1 MTKSTTKKRKPPIVC
16 YSGCDWWYHNR
27 GLFVTQVMT
36 RLAKDREVLF
46 INSLGLRVPSLKQ
59 DRRALHKI
67 FRKIRSCFRF
77 LRRDEESGMY
87 VMSPISLPLW
97 SSKLGRL
104 FSAYSIIVQVKI
116 AMLILRIK
124 DPIYYVG
131 CPAAWEVL
139 KRVRKRYLI
148 YERTDLFEEM
158 PEVDKPYIRS
168 LDNDL
173 VESSDLVLYVDAAMY
188 DEGVKVNPNSVLI
201 GHGVDWPFFASAD
214 ESDYVPADIANV
226 PKPIVGYFGD
236 ICDKTFDF
244 DLVRHLAA
252 SLPEMSFVLVG
263 PLSSDV
269 SCLREFSNVHILG
282 QKAYEDIPHYGKVFD
297 ASTLPWKKNRWVI
310 HSYPIKIKEYLALGG
325 PFVSVDIPAIEPF
338 ADVTY
343 VADDY
348 DDFVVKLRQ
357 AVEDKDAENIQRR
370 KESVRF
376 ETWDSK
382 VEQIVDFIKN
392 DRPLETQAPDNVMI
406 QASDS

>member
-1 MTKSTTKKRKPPIVC
+1 MI
-16 YSGCDWWYHNR
+16 
-27 GLFVTQVMT
+27 
-36 RLAKDREVLF
+36 
-46 INSLGLRVPSLKQ
+46 
-59 DRRALHKI
+59 
-67 FRKIRSCFRF
+67 
-77 LRRDEESGMY
+77 
-87 VMSPISLPLW
+87 
-97 SSKLGRL
+97 
-104 FSAYSIIVQVKI
+104 QVKL

-124 DPIYYVG
+124 SPIHYVG

-139 KRVRKRYLI
+139 KRARRRYLV

-168 LDNDL
+168 LDDDL

-188 DEGVKVNPNSVLI
+188 DEGVKVNPNSILI
-201 GHGVDWPFFASAD
+201 GHGVDFAFFANAH
-214 ESDYVPADIANV
+214 ESDYVPEDIADV
-226 PKPIVGYFGD
+226 PRPIVGYFGD

-269 SCLREFSNVHILG
+269 SCLREFKNVYILG
-282 QKAYEDIPHYGKVFD
+282 QKTYEDVPHYGKVFD

-310 HSYPIKIKEYLALGG
+310 HSYPIKIKEYLALGR
-325 PFVSVDIPAIEPF
+325 PFVSVDIPAVEPF

-343 VADDY
+343 VATDY

-382 VEQIVDFIKN
+382 VEQMVDFIKN
-392 DRPLETQAPDNVMI
+392 GRPLETQAPGNVVVR
-406 QASDS
+406 ASDS